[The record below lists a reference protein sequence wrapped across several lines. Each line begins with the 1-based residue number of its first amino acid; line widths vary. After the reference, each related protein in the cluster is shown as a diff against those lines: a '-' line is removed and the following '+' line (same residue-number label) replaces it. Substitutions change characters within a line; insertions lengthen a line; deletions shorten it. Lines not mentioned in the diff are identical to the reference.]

1 MESLAEELTCP
12 VCLDLY
18 EQPVLLPCAHSLC
31 KRCAGVFFVGI
42 GAAQKHVR
50 CPSCRHKFL
59 LPALGADGLLKNTT
73 LRNIVDRYREAKN
86 KTKAPKVVPGQTS
99 DKKTSDTVKN
109 GQDCDNSHRVDPT
122 VKGGPVRHTQS
133 QTDASATTP
142 KVPTSTERAQET
154 VGKHEDHGAAARPD
168 TFRQKRIKMQ
178 SDICSTLWMLD
189 QNHLW
194 RGEDYEVDLYG
205 DKLFPF
211 VARYNLEIIPTYR
224 ALQNLVNNYGTGLPR
239 YTTQQEE
246 NDARAFLNCCLDTE
260 VMQRALWFLAK
271 EGYVSETRKG
281 FKDLL
286 YKIWFTPYTRTHS
299 DGVQRLSTAFEHVFV
314 GETRC
319 QHMMG
324 LQNWLRLYIDEYQ
337 GLVQVY
343 NCLQSCDFDDRMILT
358 IDFSWDVGYLKDR
371 GHELLNAVSSFFV
384 GTSPEFELAL
394 YTVCFLAGGGERTE
408 VVLGGKMVTI
418 VTEELDG
425 HLGSCYP
432 VFKQQGPS
440 GTEAYSQ
447 DNSYEDPLVAEGRD
461 FLQYVEDQNISL
473 SMEKIDMKMIYEEEY
488 TQWHGRRRRTP
499 FSQVLRTLERD
510 GKVEV
515 YYNHYGF
522 EIISILV

>member
-31 KRCAGVFFVGI
+31 KRCAGVFFAGI
-42 GAAQKHVR
+42 SVAQKHIR

-86 KTKAPKVVPGQTS
+86 KTKAPKVVPGQMS
-99 DKKTSDTVKN
+99 NKKPQNDTVKT
-109 GQDCDNSHRVDPT
+109 GQDCSNSHRDDPT
-122 VKGGPVRHTQS
+122 VKRGPVKDTQ
-133 QTDASATTP
+133 TEASAATP
-142 KVPTSTERAQET
+142 KVPKNTERAQET
-154 VGKHEDHGAAARPD
+154 VGKHKDQGAAARPV
-168 TFRQKRIKMQ
+168 TVRQKQTKLQ
-178 SDICSTLWMLD
+178 PAICFTLWFVD
-189 QNHLW
+189 RNHLW
-194 RGEDYEVDLYG
+194 KREDYEVDLHG
-205 DKLFPF
+205 DRLFPF
-211 VARYNLEIIPTYR
+211 FLPYNLEQIPTYKAFIR
-224 ALQNLVNNYGTGLPR
+224 LLDNYEFNLPEYVTKK
-239 YTTQQEE
+239 EV

-260 VMQRALWFLAK
+260 VMQEAHHFLAEK
-271 EGYVSETRKG
+271 GCVPETRKG
-281 FKDLL
+281 FKDML
-286 YKIWFTPYTRTHS
+286 YKMWFTPYTSTHS
-299 DGVQRLSTAFEHVFV
+299 DGVQRPSTAFEHTFV

-324 LQNWLRLYIDEYQ
+324 FHNWLRLYKQECQ
-337 GLVQVY
+337 GSIKVN
-343 NCLQSCDFDDRMILT
+343 NCWQCCDFGDRMILKIAFT
-358 IDFSWDVGYLKDR
+358 WDVGIQTRDR
-371 GHELLNAVSSFFV
+371 CSCMCSFFV

-394 YTVCFLAGGGERTE
+394 YTVCFLAGGGGRTE
-408 VVLGGKMVTI
+408 VFLGGKIVTI
-418 VTEELDG
+418 VTEERDG

-440 GTEAYSQ
+440 DMEAYTFSYTEH
-447 DNSYEDPLVAEGRD
+447 NSYEDPLVAEGRD
-461 FLQYVEDQNISL
+461 FLQYLEDQNISL
-473 SMEKIDMKMIYEEEY
+473 RIAKRQLKRIYEEEY
-488 TQWHGRRRRTP
+488 TQCHGRRRRTP